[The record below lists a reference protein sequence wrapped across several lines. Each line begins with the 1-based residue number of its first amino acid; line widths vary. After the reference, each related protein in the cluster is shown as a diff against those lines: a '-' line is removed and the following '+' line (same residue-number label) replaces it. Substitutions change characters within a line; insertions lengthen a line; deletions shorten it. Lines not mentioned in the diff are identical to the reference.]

1 MFLIYSVMLVVYVC
15 GYQTIQSL
23 MVILFPVL
31 LYWAGSEFLKY

>member
-1 MFLIYSVMLVVYVC
+1 MFLIYSVMRVFYVC

-31 LYWAGSEFLKY
+31 LYWAGSEF